1 MVRNPG
7 QSELEDPTFDRHASE
22 KKFFESKEPWS
33 RLQKD
38 RVGVG
43 SLQGHLR
50 DILTEMVKREF
61 PNVRL
66 DISERVV
73 L

>member
-1 MVRNPG
+1 MVKNPG

-22 KKFFESKEPWS
+22 KTFFMTKEPWT

-43 SLQGHLR
+43 SLQGQLR
-50 DILTEMVKREF
+50 DILKEMVKEEF
-61 PNVRL
+61 PNV
-66 DISERVV
+66 
-73 L
+73 

>member
-1 MVRNPG
+1 MVKNPG
-7 QSELEDPTFDRHASE
+7 QSELDDPTFDRHASE
-22 KKFFESKEPWS
+22 NNFFRSKEPWD
-33 RLQKD
+33 RLQKN

-43 SLQGHLR
+43 SLQEQLR
-50 DILTEMVKREF
+50 EILTNMVRKEF

-66 DISERVV
+66 D